1 MSPLPG
7 RRLAPHLHLSLW
19 IGLTLPLL
27 AGAGEEGNWIRLRS
41 MPREQRVILAEK
53 IREFDRLSRTEKA
66 AIRTLDEKLASL
78 PPAEQANYR
87 AVLRRY
93 HLWLQTLSDEER
105 TQLTEAATPKAK
117 LALIAKLRDQQ
128 GKDRDQGPTYLLF
141 QLADLRGRSPFEVA
155 QILRLWFTLTPAE
168 RAEIEKLGP
177 RDRFKR
183 LFELSRQAKIG
194 PPPRLSPKDEEE
206 TAKQLDKSLQTKGW
220 LRNQLKKDS
229 EKQAIDRRRLVNNY
243 YFVANPPKP
252 VSPANLLRFET
263 AMPSWIRSTF
273 DHLAPE
279 EARRRLTIL
288 YRLIYPAGKEIPAS
302 GPGPDPV
309 APAEKAAK
317 PVKPPVTTPTPS
329 TGPPI

>member
-7 RRLAPHLHLSLW
+7 RRLAPHLL
-19 IGLTLPLL
+19 IGLALTIL
-27 AGAGEEGNWIRLRS
+27 AGAGEDENWQRLRS

-53 IREFDRLSRTEKA
+53 IREFDRLDRHEKA
-66 AIRTLDEKLASL
+66 AIRTLDEKLATL
-78 PPAEQANYR
+78 PPLERANYH

-93 HLWLQTLSDEER
+93 HLWLQTLSENER
-105 TQLTEAATPKAK
+105 TQLLEAKAPKDK
-117 LALIAKLRDQQ
+117 LALIAKLRDKQ
-128 GKDRDQGPTYLLF
+128 GQDVDQAPTYLLF

-155 QILRLWFTLTPAE
+155 QMLRFWFTLTPVE

-177 RDRFKR
+177 RDRMKR
-183 LFELSRQAKIG
+183 LLELSRQAKIG
-194 PPPRLSPKDEEE
+194 PLPQLTPKEEAE
-206 TAKQLDKSLQTKGW
+206 TAKQLDAKLQAKGW
-220 LRNQLKKDS
+220 LRNQLNKDS

-252 VSPANLLRFET
+252 VSAANLLRFET
-263 AMPSWIRSTF
+263 AMPSWIRTTF

-288 YRLIYPAGKEIPAS
+288 YRLIYRDGKEIPAS
-302 GPGPDPV
+302 GPGPD
-309 APAEKAAK
+309 APAREAVK